1 MSKRIYVG
9 NLPFSV
15 GQKELRDLFEKYG
28 KIEDAEV
35 ISDKFNGRSKGFGFV
50 TFENDADVGKAIAAT
65 NEKDFNGRAL
75 KVNEARPREER
86 TDTRRR

>member
-15 GQKELRDLFEKYG
+15 GQKEIRELFEKYG
-28 KIEDAEV
+28 KMEDAEV
-35 ISDKFNGRSKGFGFV
+35 ITDKFNGRSKGFGFV
-50 TFENDADVGKAIAAT
+50 TFENDADAEKAIAGT
-65 NEKDFNGRAL
+65 NEKDFSGRAL

>member
-15 GQKELRDLFEKYG
+15 GQKELRELFGKYG
-28 KIEDAEV
+28 KIEDVEV
-35 ISDKFNGRSKGFGFV
+35 ISDRFNGRSKGFGFI
-50 TFENDADVGKAIAAT
+50 TFENDGDVAAAIAGT